1 MGGCCC
7 CCPAEKKNVRWEVAD
22 EPLPENN
29 KFVSREW
36 IPKVIELKR
45 RRAIP
50 QGMFGVKILDDEF
63 DCNITGA
70 AFLPTGDIFLVDQ
83 ANKKL
88 KLFDKS
94 YKFKTSAQMPSN
106 PFAACSI
113 PNDPYAYVT
122 FPASSRIR
130 QIEAYKGDMRRLET
144 IQTVAKC
151 TAITSNKFGGLAVA
165 INITGNQWQIH
176 LMNSSGKIQ
185 KRIQGENLFLNP
197 EHIAITNDL
206 NLIVS
211 DRGNNTVFHITP
223 DGYVIFGYKEIKG
236 PLDCFVD
243 KKGYIYVAGPERIHQ
258 LNERGEKVQYLI
270 SKADIGFTPATLAYR
285 ESDELMMVAGKSDKV
300 MLYTIKNI

>member
-1 MGGCCC
+1 
-7 CCPAEKKNVRWEVAD
+7 
-22 EPLPENN
+22 
-29 KFVSREW
+29 
-36 IPKVIELKR
+36 
-45 RRAIP
+45 
-50 QGMFGVKILDDEF
+50 MFGVRILDDEF
-63 DCNITGA
+63 ECNITGA

-94 YKFKTSAQMPSN
+94 RQFKTSAQMPSN
-106 PFAACSI
+106 PFAACSV
-113 PNDPYAYVT
+113 PDDPHVFVT

-130 QIEAYKGDMRRLET
+130 HIEAFKRDITRVDT

-151 TAITSNKFGGLAVA
+151 TAIASNKYGGLAVA
-165 INITGNQWQIH
+165 INIMGNQWQIH
-176 LMNSSGKIQ
+176 LMNASGNIQ

-206 NLIVS
+206 NLVVS

-223 DGYVIFGYKEIKG
+223 DGYVIFGYREIKG

-243 KKGYIYVAGPERIHQ
+243 KQGYIYVAGPERIHQ

-270 SKADIGFTPATLAYR
+270 SKADIGFSPSTLAYR
-285 ESDELMMVAGKSDKV
+285 ENDELMLVAGKSDKV
-300 MLYTIKNI
+300 MLYKIKNF